1 MKYATVAACVP
12 VFPPGKSGWQS
23 ATLQLFPTI
32 YLPVPGFLHPLL
44 PPPQMAATTNAAR
57 FGELIQGGHGM
68 DFAALSLKLPTGHDP
83 DSKERRK
90 ALFRKCDVN
99 GNGYLSLAEVDKAV
113 GEAIGDEYLF
123 SAKPVIAQAF
133 AAAKDMRS
141 GKSPD
146 YVERSEFRLLLVYLR
161 QYFEL
166 YVAYNRL
173 DSSDD
178 RRLSLPEFRKGVGLL
193 AQWGIDLDEGEVE
206 AEFARIDVNGGGIV
220 LFDEFCDCKQARS
233 PRVLALSTRAL
244 ARAPISLPPWP

>member
-1 MKYATVAACVP
+1 
-12 VFPPGKSGWQS
+12 
-23 ATLQLFPTI
+23 
-32 YLPVPGFLHPLL
+32 
-44 PPPQMAATTNAAR
+44 
-57 FGELIQGGHGM
+57 M

-220 LFDEFCDCKQARS
+220 LFDEFCDCKHARS
-233 PRVLALSTRAL
+233 PRVRPLSARARALHACARACAHFLAALALTPSRTASPGFGPAASIALTRATPPL
-244 ARAPISLPPWP
+244 SPPPPPHPPMQCAPRVGQGPSVGT